1 MQISGKSPWIGI
13 ALIAGAAVAMQGC
26 AVAAVATVAAGGG
39 VGYAISQEPGES
51 TASAAPA
58 TGDDTTAVPDA
69 SGEANAGS
77 PSSEWSESTDTGEP
91 TMLVEPQAPV
101 ESVEVQPIQ

>member
-13 ALIAGAAVAMQGC
+13 ALIAGAAVLMQGC

-58 TGDDTTAVPDA
+58 EGDDMSNAPGA
-69 SGEANAGS
+69 SGEA
-77 PSSEWSESTDTGEP
+77 DTGSASTEWTEPTDSLEP